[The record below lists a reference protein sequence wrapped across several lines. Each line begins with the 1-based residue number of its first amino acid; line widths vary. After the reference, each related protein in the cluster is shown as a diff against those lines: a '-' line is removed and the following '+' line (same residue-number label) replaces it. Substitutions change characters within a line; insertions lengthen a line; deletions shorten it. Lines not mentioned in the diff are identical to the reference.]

1 MNSFERLE
9 DEARKDGIDVIQK
22 KFRSRR
28 IKGLYGDGIIGIND
42 DVKTSAEKTCVLSE
56 ELGHNHTSVGNIID
70 MTSAGNRKQE
80 RQARLWGYNKL
91 IGLSGIVSAFR
102 AGCQSR
108 HEMADLLDVTE
119 EYLQECIDC
128 YRDKYGVCTEV
139 DNYIIYFIPR
149 LAVMEKV

>member
-1 MNSFERLE
+1 MNYEALL
-9 DEARKDGIDVIQK
+9 DEAQQDGLIVK
-22 KFRSRR
+22 EKPLKYNNGR
-28 IKGLYGDGIIGIND
+28 IKGKRIAIRKDIE
-42 DVKTSAEKTCVLSE
+42 TSAEKACVLAE
-56 ELGHNHTSVGNIID
+56 ELGHHHTSVGNIID
-70 MTSAGNRKQE
+70 MENVSNRKQE

-91 IGLSGIVSAFR
+91 IGLNGIINAFE

-128 YRDKYGVCTEV
+128 YKDKYGVYTEV
-139 DNYIIYFIPR
+139 DNYIIYFIPN

>member
-42 DVKTSAEKTCVLSE
+42 NVKTSVEKTCVLSE
-56 ELGHNHTSVGNIID
+56 ELGHHHTSVGNIID

-80 RQARLWGYNKL
+80 RQASFLPSAVPGLRQEPGGRGKDARDAFLRWLHLYGSAGGGGYHP
-91 IGLSGIVSAFR
+91 G
-102 AGCQSR
+102 
-108 HEMADLLDVTE
+108 
-119 EYLQECIDC
+119 EYLLL
-128 YRDKYGVCTEV
+128 YRG
-139 DNYIIYFIPR
+139 R
-149 LAVMEKV
+149 QG